1 MTEETMTTETAP
13 ATETTPVGEV
23 QSEGV
28 GNAGGPASS
37 EVVTPSGY
45 AEARSSETPLL
56 GDYGFDTE
64 TEESSAAAP
73 EELQRDKE
81 EEAAPAYSVEW
92 PEGYE
97 ASDELTGMVNEVA
110 RECGVSD
117 KALGAYT
124 ARMIEVLETQHMEQ
138 VKAADAALK
147 AEWGRDYNANMRDVK
162 AFVGKLKAA
171 GNLTNEDLKEFA
183 GPRGFKVLHA
193 VANMVGG
200 GGAKGVEPGA
210 VTSDAGWAAEVMN
223 NRSHPDNAALRDV
236 NDPRHKEV
244 TARWFRAQ
252 GARV

>member
-1 MTEETMTTETAP
+1 MNEDTMTELAPAADSAPVERAAVEVAAETAP
-13 ATETTPVGEV
+13 VVETEGTGT
-23 QSEGV
+23 EG
-28 GNAGGPASS
+28 GTQ
-37 EVVTPSGY
+37 EM
-45 AEARSSETPLL
+45 
-56 GDYGFDTE
+56 GDYGFE
-64 TEESSAAAP
+64 EVAEESSAAAP

-81 EEAAPAYSVEW
+81 EDAAPAYSVEW

-97 ASDELTGMVNEVA
+97 ASDELTGVVNDVA

-124 ARMIEVLETQHMEQ
+124 ARMIEVLEAQHMEQ
-138 VKAADAALK
+138 VKAADAELK
-147 AEWGRDYNANMRDVK
+147 AEWGRDYAANMRDVK

-171 GNLTNEDLKEFA
+171 GNLTSADLKEFA

-193 VANMVGG
+193 VANMVGS
-200 GGAKGVEPGA
+200 GGAKGVERGTTA
-210 VTSDAGWAAEVMN
+210 SDASWATAVMN
-223 NRSHPDNAALRDV
+223 DRSHPDNAALRDV

>member
-1 MTEETMTTETAP
+1 MTTETAP
-13 ATETTPVGEV
+13 ATETTPVETAPVEV
-23 QSEGV
+23 AAETATVENTAPVVSADAQVADYSFEEETEGTGSE
-28 GNAGGPASS
+28 
-37 EVVTPSGY
+37 EVVT
-45 AEARSSETPLL
+45 EAAT
-56 GDYGFDTE
+56 
-64 TEESSAAAP
+64 
-73 EELQRDKE
+73 E

-97 ASDELTGMVNEVA
+97 ASEGLTGMVNEVA

-124 ARMIEVLETQHMEQ
+124 ARMIEVLEEQHLEQ
-138 VKAADAALK
+138 VKAADAELK
-147 AEWGRDYNANMRDVK
+147 AAWGRDYAANMRDVK

-171 GNLTNEDLKEFA
+171 GNLTSADLKEFA

-193 VANMVGG
+193 VANMVGS

-210 VTSDAGWAAEVMN
+210 VAGDASWAAEVMN
-223 NRSHPDNAALRDV
+223 DRSHPDNAALRNA

>member
-1 MTEETMTTETAP
+1 MTEDTMTTETAP

-28 GNAGGPASS
+28 GNAGGPAST
-37 EVVTPSGY
+37 EVVTPSVY
-45 AEARSSETPLL
+45 AEARASGSAEATPRRAETPLL

-64 TEESSAAAP
+64 ASAAAP

-81 EEAAPAYSVEW
+81 EAAAAYSVEW

-124 ARMIEVLETQHMEQ
+124 ARMIEVLEAQHMEQ
-138 VKAADAALK
+138 VKAADAELK

-162 AFVGKLKAA
+162 AFG
-171 GNLTNEDLKEFA
+171 
-183 GPRGFKVLHA
+183 
-193 VANMVGG
+193 
-200 GGAKGVEPGA
+200 EP
-210 VTSDAGWAAEVMN
+210 DE
-223 NRSHPDNAALRDV
+223 
-236 NDPRHKEV
+236 
-244 TARWFRAQ
+244 
-252 GARV
+252 

>member
-1 MTEETMTTETAP
+1 MTEDTMTTETAP
-13 ATETTPVGEV
+13 ATETTPVETAPVEV
-23 QSEGV
+23 AAETAPV
-28 GNAGGPASS
+28 ENAAP
-37 EVVTPSGY
+37 VVS
-45 AEARSSETPLL
+45 ADEQEM

-64 TEESSAAAP
+64 ASAAAP

-81 EEAAPAYSVEW
+81 EEAAAAYSVEW

-124 ARMIEVLETQHMEQ
+124 ARMIEVLEAQHMEQ

-162 AFVGKLKAA
+162 SFVGKLKAA
-171 GNLTNEDLKEFA
+171 GNLTSEDLKEFA

-210 VTSDAGWAAEVMN
+210 VAGDASWAAAVMN
-223 NRSHPDNAALRDV
+223 DRSHPDNVALRDV